1 MPTPAQ
7 NAPSPDRPELHHSGV
22 VALDQQS
29 IRRILVCL
37 DQSPLSEEC
46 LPYATFLAKTFRSPI
61 TLLHVMEPPHKRS
74 EPHAFDAVGWEIA
87 RQEAVI
93 YLQRLEKQTAEA
105 SGQPVDS
112 RVEQGH
118 PAERIRVTG
127 RELSADL
134 TVLGPYGEG
143 GAVRWGLGSTA
154 QQVLARPQGS
164 VLVAH
169 AATRLGVF
177 APHRILVPLDGSPR
191 TESTLPTV
199 VRLAKESG
207 AEVHLA
213 HVVPELVPS
222 GVLRSPED
230 VEMAANLGK
239 RLEAQA
245 QAYLNDLRNTLAREI
260 HTVTATVTREVD
272 PSRSLLELS
281 QRERID
287 LIVLSAHGSTC
298 NRERTFGSVTT
309 YLLTHSTVPLLALQ
323 DLRES
328 DDALSN
334 QPLPSV
340 RPTLRT
346 GGDH

>member
-1 MPTPAQ
+1 MPPAAENSQ
-7 NAPSPDRPELHHSGV
+7 SVGRPELDHSRV
-22 VALDQQS
+22 VALDQHG

-46 LPYATFLAKTFRSPI
+46 LPYATFLAKAFRVPI
-61 TLLHVMEPPHKRS
+61 TLLHVMEPPRKRS

-93 YLQRLEKQTAEA
+93 YLQRLERQAAEA
-105 SGQPVDS
+105 SGQLVDS

-143 GAVRWGLGSTA
+143 GTVPWGLGSTA

-169 AATRLGVF
+169 AAARLGVF
-177 APHRILVPLDGSPR
+177 APRRILVPLDGSPR

-207 AEVHLA
+207 AELHLA

-230 VEMAANLGK
+230 VEMAATLGK

-245 QAYLNDLRNTLAREI
+245 QSYLSDLRNSLAREI
-260 HTVTATVTREVD
+260 HTVTATVTRQAD

-287 LIVLSAHGSTC
+287 LIILSAHGSTC
-298 NRERTFGSVTT
+298 DRERSFGSVTT

-323 DLRES
+323 DLPGSGDSISSEPGR
-328 DDALSN
+328 
-334 QPLPSV
+334 SV
-340 RPTLRT
+340 RPALRT
-346 GGDH
+346 GEH